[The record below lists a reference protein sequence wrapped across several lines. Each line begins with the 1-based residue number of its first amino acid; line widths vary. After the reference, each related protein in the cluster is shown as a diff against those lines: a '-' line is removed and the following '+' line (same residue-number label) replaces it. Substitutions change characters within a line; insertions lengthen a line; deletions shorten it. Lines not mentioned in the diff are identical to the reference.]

1 MNEVRES
8 FRKENDLQK
17 GLDLQNMNGVSSVKN
32 DRALDLSQVPFWQF
46 VFFYI
51 LLTAFWM
58 IGAFILVHRMNWQQ
72 GYLNGIYA
80 GSLIQGGFS
89 VFKVFLMNRE
99 WPNPPMAQMFF
110 MLLSFIISLIVL
122 SYFSIFTGDNAFLV
136 GFFIAYYLNVKI
148 IVLIAYFYSGKEKDE

>member
-1 MNEVRES
+1 M
-8 FRKENDLQK
+8 QK
-17 GLDLQNMNGVSSVKN
+17 HSDFQRLSSVSSGKN

-51 LLTAFWM
+51 LLTAAWM
-58 IGAFILVHRMNWQQ
+58 IGAFILVRKMNWHQS
-72 GYLNGIYA
+72 YLTGIYA

>member
-1 MNEVRES
+1 
-8 FRKENDLQK
+8 
-17 GLDLQNMNGVSSVKN
+17 
-32 DRALDLSQVPFWQF
+32 
-46 VFFYI
+46 
-51 LLTAFWM
+51 
-58 IGAFILVHRMNWQQ
+58 FILVRKMNWHQS
-72 GYLNGIYA
+72 YLNGIYA